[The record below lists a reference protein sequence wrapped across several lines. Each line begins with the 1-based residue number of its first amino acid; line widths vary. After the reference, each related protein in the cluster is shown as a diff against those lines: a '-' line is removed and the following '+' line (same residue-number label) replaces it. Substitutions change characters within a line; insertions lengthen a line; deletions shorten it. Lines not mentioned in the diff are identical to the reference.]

1 MQGPRF
7 TVAHI
12 GEHIFLLASN
22 GNVVYTAELTLES
35 VVVTNELADDETV
48 AQHGPDSVE
57 APAGN
62 KLVNYIFS
70 CCRHFP
76 LDDAVSL
83 ELANQ
88 SQAAGH
94 PQACRAVQIFLT
106 CGVFASLR
114 YLIVLWGFPLSIP
127 IYMCVQR

>member
-48 AQHGPDSVE
+48 AP
-57 APAGN
+57 
-62 KLVNYIFS
+62 
-70 CCRHFP
+70 
-76 LDDAVSL
+76 VSYT
-83 ELANQ
+83 
-88 SQAAGH
+88 H
-94 PQACRAVQIFLT
+94 LT
-106 CGVFASLR
+106 LPTTPYV
-114 YLIVLWGFPLSIP
+114 
-127 IYMCVQR
+127 